1 VDVEQMQREFEA
13 VQERWRQAVAAHRM
27 APPDAG
33 FAGRLAGLAAACGEE
48 AAVCREAHAAGYS
61 WPPHTATARPPYE
74 LLPDSGRR
82 GPEELWRE
90 FDYAAY
96 ELSRTGAGTDLLAV
110 ARAHELLGE
119 AASKLAAAV
128 ALEDQAAAREPLAL
142 G

>member
-1 VDVEQMQREFEA
+1 
-13 VQERWRQAVAAHRM
+13 
-27 APPDAG
+27 
-33 FAGRLAGLAAACGEE
+33 
-48 AAVCREAHAAGYS
+48 
-61 WPPHTATARPPYE
+61 
-74 LLPDSGRR
+74 
-82 GPEELWRE
+82 LWRE